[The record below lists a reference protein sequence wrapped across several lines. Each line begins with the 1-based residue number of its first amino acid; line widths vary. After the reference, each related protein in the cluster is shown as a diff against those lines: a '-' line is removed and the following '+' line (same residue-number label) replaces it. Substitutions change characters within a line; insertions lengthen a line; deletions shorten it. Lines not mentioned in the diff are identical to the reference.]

1 MEELVANGKAK
12 SIGVSN
18 FNVSQLQDVLNN
30 CKIRPGD

>member
-30 CKIRPGD
+30 CKIKPGN